1 MPPDAPISIT
11 LSPGL
16 LALMRRGPAPLVH
29 EAVRKALD
37 RENELTV
44 GQTVRDRMSFPR
56 GIPSTMEGLRVQTG
70 HLRRSLTR
78 SRAVVGSQGV
88 SSAIGSNVRYFGP
101 HEFGFEGRVTVRQH
115 QRRLPDRYL
124 LTSGQTIDLATA
136 GRAGFLTRKGK
147 LRSGLGEKLPERYVM
162 VAQHERNVRLPARRM
177 VQRTVIAR
185 MPAYAAS
192 IAREI
197 RAALGSSSATA

>member
-37 RENELTV
+37 QENELTV

-56 GIPSTMEGLRVQTG
+56 GIPSTLEGLRVQTG

-88 SSAIGSNVRYFGP
+88 TSAIGSNIRYFGP
-101 HEFGFEGRVTVRQH
+101 HEFGFEGRVTVKEH
-115 QRRLPDRYL
+115 RRKLPDRYL
-124 LTSGQTIDLATA
+124 LTTGQSISPATA
-136 GRAGFLTRKGK
+136 ARAGFLTRKGT
-147 LRSGLGEKLPERYVM
+147 LRAGLGEEAPERYVL
-162 VAQHERNVRLPARRM
+162 VQQHQRNVRLPARRM
-177 VQRTVIAR
+177 VQRTVAAR

-192 IAREI
+192 IAREV
-197 RAALGSSSATA
+197 RAALGHTA